1 MGQPFINPNYFSQYP
16 QYFQPQPQ
24 TNPYMQRME
33 NLQQFQQALQPQQ
46 VLQPTQM
53 SGANQFATLGK
64 MVDSVDVVKAT
75 DIPMD
80 GNAYYFPK
88 ADGTE
93 VYMKRWLPNG
103 TTETTVY
110 KPILDKEAPHTI
122 TLSSESKESILEDF
136 RGVLE
141 GIQMDIQTLNEKVD
155 RLGKSKTA
163 KKEVTDE

>member
-33 NLQQFQQALQPQQ
+33 NLQQFQQALQPT
-46 VLQPTQM
+46 VQPQM
-53 SGANQFATLGK
+53 QNQFATLGK
-64 MVDSVDVVKAT
+64 MVDSIDIVKAT
-75 DIPMD
+75 DIPID

-88 ADGTE
+88 ADGSE
-93 VYMKRWLPNG
+93 VYMKRWLANG

-110 KPILDKEAPHTI
+110 KPILDTENTQTI
-122 TLSSESKESILEDF
+122 TLSSETKESILEDF

-141 GIQMDIQTLNEKVD
+141 GIQTDIQTINDKID
-155 RLGKSKTA
+155 KISKPKTA
-163 KKEVTDE
+163 KKEVLTDE

>member
-1 MGQPFINPNYFSQYP
+1 MGQPFINPNYFAQYP
-16 QYFQPQPQ
+16 QYFQPQ

-33 NLQQFQQALQPQQ
+33 NLQQFQQSLQPQPQ
-46 VLQPTQM
+46 MQTVQYQP
-53 SGANQFATLGK
+53 LGK
-64 MVDSVDVVKAT
+64 IVDSVDVVKAT

-93 VYMKRWLPNG
+93 VYMKRWLANG

-110 KPILDKEAPHTI
+110 KPILDKENNQTI
-122 TLSSESKESILEDF
+122 TLSSEQEKSVLEDF

-141 GIQMDIQTLNEKVD
+141 DIQMDIQTLNDKVD
-155 RLGKSKTA
+155 RLGKAKTSK
-163 KKEVTDE
+163 KDGGSDE

>member
-1 MGQPFINPNYFSQYP
+1 MGQPYINPNYFAQYP
-16 QYFQPQPQ
+16 QYFQPQ

-33 NLQQFQQALQPQQ
+33 NLQQFQQSLQPQ
-46 VLQPTQM
+46 TQM
-53 SGANQFATLGK
+53 QTVQYQPLGK
-64 MVDSVDVVKAT
+64 IVDSVDVVKAT

-93 VYMKRWLPNG
+93 VYMKRWLANG

-110 KPILDKEAPHTI
+110 KPILDKENNQTI
-122 TLSSESKESILEDF
+122 TLSSEQEKSVLEDF

-141 GIQMDIQTLNEKVD
+141 GIQMDIQTLNDKVD
-155 RLGKSKTA
+155 RLGKAKTSK
-163 KKEVTDE
+163 KDGGSDE

>member
-1 MGQPFINPNYFSQYP
+1 MGQPFINPNYFAQYP

-33 NLQQFQQALQPQQ
+33 NLQQFQQSLQPQPQ
-46 VLQPTQM
+46 MQTVQYQP
-53 SGANQFATLGK
+53 LGK
-64 MVDSVDVVKAT
+64 IVDSVDVVKAT

-93 VYMKRWLPNG
+93 VYMKRWLANG

-110 KPILDKEAPHTI
+110 KPILDKGNAQTM
-122 TLSSESKESILEDF
+122 TLSSEQEKSILEDF

-155 RLGKSKTA
+155 RLGKAKTSK
-163 KKEVTDE
+163 KDGGSDE

>member
-1 MGQPFINPNYFSQYP
+1 MGQPFINPNYFAQYP
-16 QYFQPQPQ
+16 QYFQPQSQ

-33 NLQQFQQALQPQQ
+33 NLQQFQQALQPQPQ
-46 VLQPTQM
+46 MQTVQYQP
-53 SGANQFATLGK
+53 LGK
-64 MVDSVDVVKAT
+64 IVDSVDVVKAT

-93 VYMKRWLPNG
+93 VYMKRWLANG

-110 KPILDKEAPHTI
+110 KPILDKENNQTI
-122 TLSSESKESILEDF
+122 TLSSEQEKSIYEDF

-141 GIQMDIQTLNEKVD
+141 GIQMDIQTLNDKVD
-155 RLGKSKTA
+155 RLGKAKTSK
-163 KKEVTDE
+163 KDGGSDE

>member
-1 MGQPFINPNYFSQYP
+1 MGQPYINPNYFAQYP

-33 NLQQFQQALQPQQ
+33 NLQQFQQTLQPQPQ
-46 VLQPTQM
+46 MQTVQYQP
-53 SGANQFATLGK
+53 LGK
-64 MVDSVDVVKAT
+64 IVDSVDVVKAT

-93 VYMKRWLPNG
+93 VYMKRWLANG

-110 KPILDKEAPHTI
+110 KPILDKENNQAI
-122 TLSSESKESILEDF
+122 TLSSEQEKSILEDF

-141 GIQMDIQTLNEKVD
+141 GIQMDIQTLNDKVD
-155 RLGKSKTA
+155 RLGKAKTSK
-163 KKEVTDE
+163 KDGGSDE

>member
-1 MGQPFINPNYFSQYP
+1 MGQPYINPNYFAQYP

-33 NLQQFQQALQPQQ
+33 NLQQFQQTLQPQTQ
-46 VLQPTQM
+46 YQP
-53 SGANQFATLGK
+53 LGK
-64 MVDSVDVVKAT
+64 VVDSVDVVKAT

-93 VYMKRWLPNG
+93 VYMKRWLQNG
-103 TTETTVY
+103 TTEITAY
-110 KPILDKEAPHTI
+110 KPILDKENKQTI
-122 TLSSESKESILEDF
+122 TLSSEQEKSILEDF

-155 RLGKSKTA
+155 RLGKPKTA
-163 KKEVTDE
+163 KKDGGSDE

>member
-1 MGQPFINPNYFSQYP
+1 MGQPFINPNYFAQYP

-33 NLQQFQQALQPQQ
+33 NLQQFQQTLQPQTQ
-46 VLQPTQM
+46 YQP
-53 SGANQFATLGK
+53 LGK
-64 MVDSVDVVKAT
+64 IVDSVDVVKAT

-93 VYMKRWLPNG
+93 VYMKRWLANG

-110 KPILDKEAPHTI
+110 KPILDNGNAQTI
-122 TLSSESKESILEDF
+122 TLSSEQEKSVLEDF

-141 GIQMDIQTLNEKVD
+141 DIQMDIQTLNDKVD
-155 RLGKSKTA
+155 RLGKAKTSK
-163 KKEVTDE
+163 KDGGSDE

>member
-1 MGQPFINPNYFSQYP
+1 MGQPFINPNYFAQYP

-33 NLQQFQQALQPQQ
+33 NLQQFQQAIQPQPPMQ
-46 VLQPTQM
+46 TVQYQP
-53 SGANQFATLGK
+53 LGK
-64 MVDSVDVVKAT
+64 IVDSVDVVKAT
-75 DIPMD
+75 EIPMD

-93 VYMKRWLPNG
+93 VYMKRWLANG

-110 KPILDKEAPHTI
+110 KPILDKENNQTI
-122 TLSSESKESILEDF
+122 TLSSEQEKSVLEDF

-141 GIQMDIQTLNEKVD
+141 GIQMDIQTLNDKVD
-155 RLGKSKTA
+155 RLGKAKTSK
-163 KKEVTDE
+163 KDGGSDE